1 MLGLE
6 YFSFSALFSPL
17 FLAFMLIVTA
27 AYFVVIGPL
36 SERFAG
42 AEPVSLSKKISF
54 VCGMFILYLAQGG
67 PISLLGHMMFTFH
80 MTTMALSYLV
90 APPLLMMG
98 IPAWLWRAILR
109 VNPFKKL
116 GFFAKPVVA
125 AVVFNGL
132 FSFYH
137 FPAVHDYVMLHFAL
151 HRLYYLVLFIAAI
164 LMWWT
169 LINPLPEKNRASGL
183 AKIGFIFLNMV
194 LLTPACGLIIFSTEP
209 MYATYSDPNI
219 WAQAMGYCVSGD
231 PSKLLQAFGG
241 PTFFNIMST
250 KVDQQVG
257 GIVMKFIQEFIF
269 ASMLGRVFFQW
280 YKTENKEDDDIA
292 PAEFGEGSLNQA

>member
-6 YFSFSALFSPL
+6 YFSFSELFSPL
-17 FLAFMLIVTA
+17 FLAFMLLVTA

-42 AEPVSLSKKISF
+42 SEPVSASKKISF
-54 VCGMFILYLAQGG
+54 VCGMLVLYLAQGG
-67 PISLLGHMMFTFH
+67 PISLLGHLMFTFH

-98 IPAWLWRAILR
+98 IPEWLWRAILK

-116 GFFAKPVVA
+116 GFLARPIVA
-125 AVVFNGL
+125 ALVFNGL

-137 FPAVHDYVMLHFAL
+137 FPAVHDYVMLHFAV

-169 LINPLPEKNRASGL
+169 LINPLPEKDKASGL
-183 AKIGFIFLNMV
+183 AKIGYIFLNMV
-194 LLTPACGLIIFSTEP
+194 LLTPACGLIIFSAKP
-209 MYATYSDPNI
+209 MYATFSDPNV
-219 WAQAMGYCVSGD
+219 WAEAMGYCVSGD

-269 ASMLGRVFFQW
+269 ASMLGRVFFRW
-280 YKTENKEDDDIA
+280 YRAENKEEDIQ
-292 PAEFGEGSLNQA
+292 PAEFNEGSLNRA

>member
-36 SERFAG
+36 SERIAG
-42 AEPVSLSKKISF
+42 SEPVPLSKKISF

-67 PISLLGHMMFTFH
+67 PISLLGHLMFTFH
-80 MTTMALSYLV
+80 MTSMALSFIV

-98 IPAWLWRAILR
+98 IPAWLWRVILKI
-109 VNPFKKL
+109 NPFKKL
-116 GFFAKPVVA
+116 GFLARPIVA
-125 AVVFNGL
+125 AVLFNGL

-137 FPAVHDYVMLHFAL
+137 FPDVHDYVMLHFTL
-151 HRLYYLVLFIAAI
+151 HRIYYLVLFIAAI

-169 LINPLPEKNRASGL
+169 LINPLPEKDKASGL
-183 AKIGFIFLNMV
+183 AKIGYIFLNMV
-194 LLTPACGLIIFSTEP
+194 LLTPACGLIIFSIEP
-209 MYATYSDPNI
+209 LYATYSDPNA
-219 WAQAMGYCVSGD
+219 WAQAMGYCVPGD
-231 PSKLLQAFGG
+231 PSKLLEAFGG

-257 GIVMKFIQEFIF
+257 GIVMKFFQEFIF
-269 ASMLGRVFFQW
+269 ATMLAKVFFRW
-280 YKTENKEDDDIA
+280 YKQENKEDNDMV
-292 PAEFGEGSLNQA
+292 PGEYSEGSMNRA